1 MKKLL
6 IFLLPLV
13 WACGSKKSADLEDTL
28 EKYIKKS
35 DESNPNSCLMKY
47 QDKLDDLLTL
57 AMVCKATGFNAE
69 NADTSYSKIMRNPEY
84 HKVNYSFKNK
94 RMGKVPALDG
104 IYELNDQ
111 ISVGAIK
118 PMTLEEFNRDYK
130 PATEEQVVAAKE
142 ALDDALENNEEVK
155 EIRKKAET
163 VSDEQIKK
171 TGGVLV
177 DMFKK
182 ISEGYRNV
190 EGIGG
195 AARWNIITTTLN
207 VWHDGTHFELVV
219 NIDNDV
225 DKNKQVALSLAKEIL
240 AKCR

>member
-1 MKKLL
+1 
-6 IFLLPLV
+6 
-13 WACGSKKSADLEDTL
+13 
-28 EKYIKKS
+28 
-35 DESNPNSCLMKY
+35 
-47 QDKLDDLLTL
+47 
-57 AMVCKATGFNAE
+57 
-69 NADTSYSKIMRNPEY
+69 
-84 HKVNYSFKNK
+84 
-94 RMGKVPALDG
+94 MGKVPALDG

-118 PMTLEEFNRDYK
+118 PMTLEEFNRNYK
-130 PATEEQVVAAKE
+130 PAAEEQVEAAKE